1 MDMTLPSDDI
11 EEVEDADDFE
21 DFDDADDNK
30 GIINKLEN
38 VPGFTKV
45 KYKGSE
51 EETILNMNSVEEV
64 RKISEDE
71 YRLFFGDPED
81 VEENL
86 PVVGKIDAEKIIA
99 FITVRDKLG
108 GLL

>member
-1 MDMTLPSDDI
+1 MDMTIPPDDI

-30 GIINKLEN
+30 GIMNKLEN
-38 VPGFTKV
+38 
-45 KYKGSE
+45 
-51 EETILNMNSVEEV
+51 
-64 RKISEDE
+64 
-71 YRLFFGDPED
+71 RLFFGDPED

>member
-1 MDMTLPSDDI
+1 
-11 EEVEDADDFE
+11 
-21 DFDDADDNK
+21 
-30 GIINKLEN
+30 
-38 VPGFTKV
+38 
-45 KYKGSE
+45 
-51 EETILNMNSVEEV
+51 MNSVEEV